1 MFDKVQV
8 TKNIDALGGSLSL
21 NPKYDL
27 SRNVPDATVGYSYG
41 PTSFKVD
48 AQKRKLTVAHSFANN
63 KITPTIT
70 ADGDFS
76 LTYSRDVAAGKI
88 TTTWT
93 PDDSIK
99 VQWSDGGWDATIVA
113 PLEGYYNTV
122 GGIKVNMKRTVDVP
136 L

>member
-1 MFDKVQV
+1 MH
-8 TKNIDALGGSLSL
+8 I
-21 NPKYDL
+21 P
-27 SRNVPDATVGYSYG
+27 
-41 PTSFKVD
+41 
-48 AQKRKLTVAHSFANN
+48 FAGN
-63 KITPTIT
+63 KISPTIT
-70 ADGDFS
+70 AGGDFS
-76 LTYSRDVAAGKI
+76 LSYTRDVADGKL

-99 VQWSDGGWDATIVA
+99 LQWSDGGWDATIVA